1 MDDVNNYRIALLFPS
16 MGRAAY
22 WQPVL
27 SEFTQKFKNTI
38 IYTGDWPGFTAGF
51 EDAFTVEV
59 VGAMKYIRI
68 IPSTKG
74 YSLGFSFLSL
84 GIINKLL
91 QFKPQLIFASSF
103 SVWTLFVLLLKSWL
117 GWRVIIIYDGSS
129 PSIDRLNSKPHLF
142 YRKMMVR
149 LADAFVTNSQ
159 GGKNY
164 LTKVLNAKESC
175 VFAQP
180 YQVPTPKAL
189 FGQPGEIQPTIV
201 PSQRPIFLFTGVIE
215 TRKGLDRLLEACKLL
230 QAQGYHNY
238 TLLVIGDGPKWEELN
253 LFIETNDLRDGFAPL
268 RDRVIWVGWVEYSN
282 LGTYFHHADV
292 LVFPTL
298 EDIWG
303 MVVLEAMALG
313 KPILCSKF
321 AGVSEMIVEGENGYI
336 FDPNQPTELAK
347 LMSSFIDNPDQIM
360 TMGSKSEQLIAKY
373 TPQSAAQFLIKV
385 TSLVLGTPC

>member
-1 MDDVNNYRIALLFPS
+1 MNYVNDARIAWLFPS
-16 MGRAAY
+16 MGRSAY

-38 IYTGDWPGFTAGF
+38 VYTGNWPGFTAGF

-59 VGAMKYIRI
+59 VGTTKYIRI
-68 IPSTKG
+68 IPSTVG
-74 YSLGFSFLSL
+74 YSFGFSFVSL
-84 GIINKLL
+84 GIITNLL
-91 QFKPQLIFASSF
+91 RFKPQVIFTSAF
-103 SVWTLFVLLLKSWL
+103 SVWTLLVLFLKTWL

-129 PSIDRLNSKPHLF
+129 PSTDRLNSKPHLF

-149 LADAFVTNSQ
+149 LTDAFVTNSQ

-164 LTKVLNAKESC
+164 LTKVLNANENC

-189 FGQPGEIQPTIV
+189 FGQPGETQPTIE
-201 PSQRPIFLFTGVIE
+201 PLQKPIFLFTGVIE

-230 QAQGYHNY
+230 QTQGYHNY
-238 TLLVIGDGPKWEELN
+238 TLMVIGSGPTLEELK
-253 LFIETNDLRDGFAPL
+253 LFSETNNLQN
-268 RDRVIWVGWVEYSN
+268 RVFWVGWLDYSQ
-282 LGTYFHHADV
+282 LGTYFRHADL

-313 KPILCSKF
+313 KPILCSKY

-336 FDPNQPTELAK
+336 FDPNQPAELAK
-347 LMSSFIDNPDQIM
+347 LMSGFIDSPDRIM
-360 TMGSKSEQLIAKY
+360 TMGSKSEEVIAKH

-385 TSLVLGTPC
+385 TSLVSGIPY

>member
-1 MDDVNNYRIALLFPS
+1 MDDVNNSRIAFLFPS

-27 SEFTQKFKNTI
+27 REFTQKFKNTI

-68 IPSTKG
+68 IPSTVG
-74 YSLGFSFLSL
+74 YSLGFSFVSL

-91 QFKPQLIFASSF
+91 QFKPQVILASSF
-103 SVWTLFVLLLKSWL
+103 SVWTLLVLLLKSWI

-149 LADAFVTNSQ
+149 LADALITNSQ

-180 YQVPTPKAL
+180 YQVPTLKAL
-189 FGQPGEIQPTIV
+189 FGQLGETQPTIGLL
-201 PSQRPIFLFTGVIE
+201 QKPIFLFTGVIE
-215 TRKGLDRLLEACKLL
+215 VRKGVDRLLEACKLL
-230 QAQGYHNY
+230 QSQGYRNY
-238 TLLVIGDGPKWEELN
+238 TLLVIGDGPKLEELK
-253 LFIETNDLRDGFAPL
+253 LFSETHDL
-268 RDRVIWVGWVEYSN
+268 RDRVIWVGWVEYSQ
-282 LGTYFHHADV
+282 LGTYFRHADV

-313 KPILCSKF
+313 KPILCSKS

-336 FDPNQPTELAK
+336 FDPNQPAELAK
-347 LMSSFIDNPDQIM
+347 LMSCFIDNPDQIM
-360 TMGSKSEQLIAKY
+360 TMGSQSEQLIAQH
-373 TPQSAAQFLIKV
+373 TPEAAAQFLIKV
-385 TSLVLGTPC
+385 TSLVLGISTTNN

>member
-1 MDDVNNYRIALLFPS
+1 MDYIKDYRIAWLFPS

-51 EDAFTVEV
+51 EDSFTVEV

-68 IPSTKG
+68 IPSTEG
-74 YSLGFSFLSL
+74 YSLGFSFVSF
-84 GIINKLL
+84 GIITKLL
-91 QFKPQLIFASSF
+91 RFKPQVIFVSAF
-103 SVWTLFVLLLKSWL
+103 SAWTLLVLFLKSWI

-149 LADAFVTNSQ
+149 LADALVTNSQ

-164 LTKVLNAKESC
+164 LTNVLHANESC

-189 FGQPGEIQPTIV
+189 FGQPGETQPTI
-201 PSQRPIFLFTGVIE
+201 PPLQKPIFLFTGVIE
-215 TRKGLDRLLEACKLL
+215 ARKGLDRLLEACKLL
-230 QAQGYHNY
+230 QEQGYHNY
-238 TLLVIGDGPKWEELN
+238 TLLVIGDGPKWEELH
-253 LFIETNDLRDGFAPL
+253 LFIEANDLRD
-268 RDRVIWVGWVEYSN
+268 RVMWVGWVEYSQ
-282 LGTYFHHADV
+282 LGTYFRYADV

-313 KPILCSKF
+313 KPILCSKS
-321 AGVSEMIVEGENGYI
+321 AGVSEMIVEGGNGHI
-336 FDPNQPTELAK
+336 FDPNQPAELAK
-347 LMSSFIDNPDQIM
+347 LMISFIDNPNQIM
-360 TMGSKSEQLIAKY
+360 TMGKQSEQLIAKH

-385 TSLVLGTPC
+385 TSLVSGYVSKLDSDDR

>member
-1 MDDVNNYRIALLFPS
+1 MDDINNSRIAFLFPS

-22 WQPVL
+22 WHPVL
-27 SEFTQKFKNTI
+27 REFTQKFKNTI

-68 IPSTKG
+68 IPSTEG
-74 YSLGFSFLSL
+74 YSVGFSFVSL

-91 QFKPQLIFASSF
+91 QFKPDAIFSSAF
-103 SVWTLFVLLLKSWL
+103 SVWTLLVLLLKSWL

-129 PSIDRLNSKPHLF
+129 PSIDRLKSKPHLF

-164 LTKVLNAKESC
+164 LTQVLNANENS

-189 FGQPGEIQPTIV
+189 FGQPGETQPTIV
-201 PSQRPIFLFTGVIE
+201 PSQKPIFLFTGVIE
-215 TRKGLDRLLEACKLL
+215 VRKGVARLLEACKLL

-238 TLLVIGDGPKWEELN
+238 TLLLIGDGPKLEELK
-253 LFIETNDLRDGFAPL
+253 LFSETNDLRD
-268 RDRVIWVGWVEYSN
+268 RVFWVGWLDYSQ
-282 LGTYFHHADV
+282 LGTYFRHADV
-292 LVFPTL
+292 FVFPTL

-313 KPILCSKF
+313 KPILCSKY

-336 FDPNQPTELAK
+336 FDPNQPAELAK

-360 TMGSKSEQLIAKY
+360 TMGSKSEELIAKH
-373 TPQSAAQFLIKV
+373 TPQSAAQFLIKI
-385 TSLVLGTPC
+385 TSLVLGVPTTSN